1 LDTLKVEIFL
11 SSRFLDTLKGFSQFK
26 NDVDRLTRTIVSRS
40 PAPAPNATA
49 VWDVIYWKLHNA
61 VARDPRGN

>member
-1 LDTLKVEIFL
+1 L
-11 SSRFLDTLKGFSQFK
+11 SQFK

-40 PAPAPNATA
+40 PAPAPNGTA

-61 VARDPRGN
+61 IAKDRRGDD